1 METIIKSPGLQ
12 HIFED
17 IFSILDVNNLMACRL
32 VNSSWN
38 NIQSQPMFWLKR
50 LDSSNLLKD
59 VKRSWTILAQELSND
74 DNLIQEFAL
83 ILIKINH
90 NEKPILPLEI
100 FMKLQRSMKFPDLMK
115 LILEHED
122 PRNKVEVD
130 IAKGDMPALFNI
142 YWEWKW
148 FRDEKRYTTPIHL
161 AAFNGWAEVVDKL
174 ATNCDD
180 VSMVTCQRTGRNPI
194 HYAAMNGHTD
204 VVKILSNFTDT
215 PNAPDKRKYTP
226 IHFAA
231 ENGHLDT
238 VEFLV
243 TITGKPLL
251 PDFSGHTPIHSAASI
266 GHLELVKFLVEL
278 ALKLNEEPISKA
290 WDYTTPI
297 HCAAYSGHLNI
308 VKFLVDFTN
317 NPDAEDINR
326 RTPSCFANQNSH
338 SAIVK
343 FLDEYCKRKGT
354 V

>member
-1 METIIKSPGLQ
+1 
-12 HIFED
+12 
-17 IFSILDVNNLMACRL
+17 MACRL

-38 NIQSQPMFWLKR
+38 NIQKQPMFWLKK
-50 LDSSNLLKD
+50 LNSSNLLKD

-90 NEKPILPLEI
+90 NEKPILPLEM
-100 FMKLQRSMKFPDLMK
+100 FVKLQRSMKFPVLMK
-115 LILEHED
+115 FILEHED
-122 PRNKVEVD
+122 PRNKVD
-130 IAKGDMPALFNI
+130 TAKGDMPALFNHV
-142 YWEWKW
+142 YY
-148 FRDEKRYTTPIHL
+148 FRDDTDEKRYATPIHL

-226 IHFAA
+226 IYLAA

-243 TITGKPLL
+243 TIADKPLR
-251 PDFSGHTPIHSAASI
+251 PCSSGHTPIHSAAKN

-278 ALKLNEEPISKA
+278 ALKLTEEPLPQA
-290 WDYTTPI
+290 YDYWTPI
-297 HCAAYSGHLNI
+297 HYAAYSGRLDI
-308 VKFLVDFTN
+308 VKFLVDFTD
-317 NPDAEDINR
+317 NPNSEDINKY
-326 RTPSCFANQNSH
+326 TPRSLAKQNGH

-343 FLDEYCKRKGT
+343 FLDEYFKRKGI

>member
-50 LDSSNLLKD
+50 LDSWNLLKD
-59 VKRSWTILAQELSND
+59 VKRNWTILAQELHDD
-74 DNLIQEFAL
+74 DNLVEEFVL
-83 ILIKINH
+83 VLIKIIH
-90 NEKPILPLEI
+90 NGKPILPLEM
-100 FMKLQRSMKFPDLMK
+100 FVKLQRSMKFPVLMK
-115 LILEHED
+115 FILEHED
-122 PRNKVEVD
+122 PRNKVD

-142 YWEWKW
+142 FY
-148 FRDEKRYTTPIHL
+148 FRDKKRDATPIHL

-204 VVKILSNFTDT
+204 VVKILSNFTGT

-226 IHFAA
+226 IYLAA

-243 TITGKPLL
+243 TITDKPFF
-251 PDFSGHTPIHSAASI
+251 PDFSGYTPIHSAARM

-278 ALKLNEEPISKA
+278 ALKINEKPISQA

-308 VKFLVDFTN
+308 VNFLVDFTN

-326 RTPSCFANQNSH
+326 RTPSCFANQNGH

-343 FLDEYCKRKGT
+343 FLDEYCKRK
-354 V
+354 VII

>member
-1 METIIKSPGLQ
+1 M
-12 HIFED
+12 D
-17 IFSILDVNNLMACRL
+17 CRL

-50 LDSSNLLKD
+50 LDSWNLLKD
-59 VKRSWTILAQELSND
+59 VKRNWTILAQELHDD
-74 DNLIQEFAL
+74 DNLVEEFVL
-83 ILIKINH
+83 VLIKIIH
-90 NEKPILPLEI
+90 NGKPILPLEM
-100 FMKLQRSMKFPDLMK
+100 FVKLQRSMKFPVLMK
-115 LILEHED
+115 FILENED
-122 PRNKVEVD
+122 PRNKVD
-130 IAKGDMPALFNI
+130 IAKGDMPALFNHV
-142 YWEWKW
+142 YY
-148 FRDEKRYTTPIHL
+148 FRDDTDEKRYATPIHL

-215 PNAPDKRKYTP
+215 PNAPDKRKNTP
-226 IHFAA
+226 IYLAT

-243 TITGKPLL
+243 TITDKPLL
-251 PDFSGHTPIHSAASI
+251 PTTLGYTPIHSAARN
-266 GHLELVKFLVEL
+266 GHMELVKFLVKL
-278 ALKLNEEPISKA
+278 ALKLNEGPISQA

-326 RTPSCFANQNSH
+326 RTPSCFANQNGH

-343 FLDEYCKRKGT
+343 FLDEYCKRKGIVYT
-354 V
+354 MN